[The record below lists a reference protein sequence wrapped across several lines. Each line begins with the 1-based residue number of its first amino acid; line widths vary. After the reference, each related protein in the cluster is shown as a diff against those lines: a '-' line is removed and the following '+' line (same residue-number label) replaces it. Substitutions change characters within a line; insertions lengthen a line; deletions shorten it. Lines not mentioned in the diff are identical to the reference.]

1 MGHQRLCRQAC
12 PPGGWWAG
20 FCCKAPALWAWL
32 LRPNRIEPQYVRRRS
47 QRYKCTGPRPLVAID
62 RRSSARC
69 SLLISTFILQN
80 KIGTCY
86 VVRLGNQYHISN
98 PRCLGWD
105 LRYHVGV
112 YNVLRTYKSVYQETL
127 ETKMWN
133 LSSWVYNVFHDLQV
147 MKSKK
152 STPKNSYKKHSK

>member
-80 KIGTCY
+80 KIGICY
-86 VVRLGNQYHISN
+86 VVRLACLVINITFPIR
-98 PRCLGWD
+98 PRLGWD

-112 YNVLRTYKSVYQETL
+112 CSTYKVYI
-127 ETKMWN
+127 
-133 LSSWVYNVFHDLQV
+133 
-147 MKSKK
+147 
-152 STPKNSYKKHSK
+152 KKHLRIKCEIYLAECLLQFADDEIYKVNCFGPTKHISINN